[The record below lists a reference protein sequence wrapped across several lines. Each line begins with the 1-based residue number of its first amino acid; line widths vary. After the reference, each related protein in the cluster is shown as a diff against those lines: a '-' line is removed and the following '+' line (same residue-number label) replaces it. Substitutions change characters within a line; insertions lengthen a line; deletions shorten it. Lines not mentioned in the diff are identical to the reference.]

1 MTSNYIQIGKDYRL
15 TEIGGPGSNFYQV
28 WKQISGGGYR
38 KALLQISILNK
49 VDFAKQEN
57 ALRELI
63 NRFLGRKLNTR
74 CYVLNDLGSRKPITD
89 VSTENIL
96 QLASEIN
103 SDETIAIFH
112 KTK

>member
-1 MTSNYIQIGKDYRL
+1 MTNNYIQIGKDYRL
-15 TEIGGPGSNFYQV
+15 TEIGGQGSNFYQV

-38 KALLQISILNK
+38 KAPLQISILNK
-49 VDFAKQEN
+49 LDFTKQQN

-74 CYVLNDLGSRKPITD
+74 CYILNDLGSRKPITD
-89 VSTENIL
+89 ISTENIL
-96 QLASEIN
+96 QLASNIKP
-103 SDETIAIFH
+103 DETIAIFY

>member
-15 TEIGGPGSNFYQV
+15 TEIGGPGSNFYQC

-38 KALLQISILNK
+38 KAPLQISVLNK
-49 VDFAKQEN
+49 LDFAKQQN

-74 CYVLNDLGSRKPITD
+74 CYILNELGSRKPITD
-89 VSTENIL
+89 ITTDNIL
-96 QLASEIN
+96 HLASELK
-103 SDETIAIFH
+103 SDETITIFH

>member
-1 MTSNYIQIGKDYRL
+1 MTKEYIQIGKDYRL

-28 WKQISGGGYR
+28 WKQISGGTYR
-38 KALLQISILNK
+38 KAGLQISVLNEI
-49 VDFAKQEN
+49 DFIKHQN

-74 CYVLNDLGSRKPITD
+74 CYVISEFGSRKPITD
-89 VSTENIL
+89 ISTENIL
-96 QLASEIN
+96 HLSSNIN
-103 SDETIAIFH
+103 SDETITIFH

>member
-28 WKQISGGGYR
+28 WKQISDGGYR
-38 KALLQISILNK
+38 KAPLQISILNK
-49 VDFAKQEN
+49 IDFIKQEN

-63 NRFLGRKLNTR
+63 NRFLGRKLDTR

-89 VSTENIL
+89 ISTENIL
-96 QLASEIN
+96 QLASNIN
-103 SDETIAIFH
+103 SDETIIIFH

>member
-15 TEIGGPGSNFYQV
+15 TEIGGPGSNFYQC
-28 WKQISGGGYR
+28 WKVISGGSYR
-38 KALLQISILNK
+38 KAPLQISILNK
-49 VDFAKQEN
+49 LDFTKQQN

-74 CYVLNDLGSRKPITD
+74 CYILNDLGSRKPITD
-89 VSTENIL
+89 ISTENIL

-103 SDETIAIFH
+103 SDETITIFH